1 VDKTLFSI
9 TNEASPTRGAAVN
22 EKREPGGEE
31 HAVVSRAREQASDLS
46 VEPIRE
52 LDHIRRIKSLLSPR
66 PRDLLLFTLG
76 INNALRAGDLLRVS
90 VNQVRDLK
98 PGECTTVTEKKTGR
112 QGLLTLH
119 PESHQALQRH
129 LVELDPPAP
138 PGNMYLFA
146 SDRGWTPLT
155 THRLDEMVREWA
167 RAAGLAG
174 DYGAHT
180 LRKTFGYVQRVHYG
194 VGFDVLAKRLDLA
207 SPQVAMRY
215 LGLTSDA
222 PDAPL
227 LREI

>member
-1 VDKTLFSI
+1 MVRRD
-9 TNEASPTRGAAVN
+9 
-22 EKREPGGEE
+22 REL
-31 HAVVSRAREQASDLS
+31 ASDLS

-52 LDHIRRIKSLLSPR
+52 LEDIRKIKALLSQR

-90 VNQVRDLK
+90 VNQLRDLK
-98 PGECTTVTEKKTGR
+98 PGECAAVTEKKTGR
-112 QGLLTLH
+112 QVRLALH
-119 PESHQALQRH
+119 PESHQALRRH
-129 LVELDPPAP
+129 LAELDPPAP

-167 RAAGLAG
+167 RAVGLAG

-180 LRKTFGYVQRVHYG
+180 LRKTFGYVQRVYYG
-194 VGFDVLAKRLDLA
+194 VGFDVLAKRFDLA

-215 LGLTSDA
+215 LGLTSDVS
-222 PDAPL
+222 DAPL
-227 LREI
+227 LREV